1 MAVPHGFWLH
11 TTCRRQLGDV
21 VAAAVTHHSD
31 INLQQVVVPPGAG
44 HRVGERQ
51 RGGAAFTPGGHL
63 DLPGAIEAVQ
73 GEVGLDGRAGLGLYN

>member
-1 MAVPHGFWLH
+1 MYLGAKLSNALIAVAVD
-11 TTCRRQLGDV
+11 GD
-21 VAAAVTHHSD
+21 AD
-31 INLQQVVVPPGAG
+31 IQQIVVPPGAG

-63 DLPGAIEAVQ
+63 NLPGAVEAVQ